1 MASESTIT
9 FIGVQ
14 FLRENSI
21 INDNVDAQVLGPVIR
36 MAQSKY
42 IQSVIGS
49 SLYNKLISDVQA
61 NTVTGNYQIL
71 LEDYIIPTLT
81 QYSVYESIPYMTF
94 KFRNKGIQKQNSDN
108 SQPADLTELSYMRDN
123 VKNTA
128 EFYAER
134 MATYLCENSGLFTE
148 YRSGNEDVNANT
160 ERYFNG
166 VFIPRRRGWN
176 HNNQFINNR
185 FDDMNGNIIL

>member
-1 MASESTIT
+1 MSAESKVL
-9 FIGVQ
+9 FIGVSY
-14 FLRENSI
+14 LRENSI
-21 INDNVDAQVLGPVIR
+21 INDNVDSAVLQPIIRLAQTKYL
-36 MAQSKY
+36 QS
-42 IQSVIGS
+42 ILGS
-49 SLYNKLISDVQA
+49 SLHDKLISDIVA
-61 NTVTGNYQIL
+61 NTVTGNYRIL
-71 LEDYIIPTLT
+71 LEEYVIPAML

-123 VKNTA
+123 VKDTC
-128 EFYAER
+128 EFYATR
-134 MATYLCENSGLFTE
+134 IANYLCENSSLFPE

-166 VFIPRRRGWN
+166 VHIPRRRGWN